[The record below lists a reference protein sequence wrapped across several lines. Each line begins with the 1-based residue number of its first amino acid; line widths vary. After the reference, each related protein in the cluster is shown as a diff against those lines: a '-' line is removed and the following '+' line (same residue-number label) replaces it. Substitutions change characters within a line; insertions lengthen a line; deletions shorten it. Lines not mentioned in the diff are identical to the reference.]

1 MLFPIALMVHP
12 FCCALFLVIFVTLPS
27 NVLLFIA
34 IFTFQLFIF
43 LFNFSHFSQIH
54 FAVPMLRPFLLA
66 LFAWWVSSVTT
77 HIALFSKQTEPEGT
91 SYAAFIHLLVRP
103 YLYARQGT
111 FKGKQETIWRW
122 NISCFLAPRTDS
134 SSGRQEVHKGATVL
148 CPPKTLT
155 NMGRSH
161 RATHWTSPLPL
172 LPKEMWPLI
181 FFSDHSGFIRF
192 APCVH
197 IKMTLLIYLYISCHY
212 NNSSTLL
219 LHIHY
224 NISHKSS
231 KGRDV
236 HNEIAS

>member
-1 MLFPIALMVHP
+1 M
-12 FCCALFLVIFVTLPS
+12 FCCLLLFLYFNCKFFS
-27 NVLLFIA
+27 
-34 IFTFQLFIF
+34 
-43 LFNFSHFSQIH
+43 NFSHFFQIH
-54 FAVPMLRPFLLA
+54 FVVRMLRPFLLA
-66 LFAWWVSSVTT
+66 LFAGWVSSVTT

-91 SYAAFIHLLVRP
+91 SYAAFIHLLVSP

-122 NISCFLAPRTDS
+122 NILCFLAPRTDS
-134 SSGRQEVHKGATVL
+134 PSGRQEVHKGATVL

-181 FFSDHSGFIRF
+181 FFLTTQALFD
-192 APCVH
+192 
-197 IKMTLLIYLYISCHY
+197 LLPVYILKLHYWYIYTSLVI
-212 NNSSTLL
+212 TI
-219 LHIHY
+219 IHQHCSYTYTY

-236 HNEIAS
+236 HNEIAW